1 MKKILSLAF
10 LSLFMLSAQ
19 AQKKPGTYWNTL
31 GGLKAGMNT
40 SNIRFGD
47 NATSRTT
54 SDAWNKGAT
63 AGLWASFPLG
73 NTISIQPELMYSR
86 MGGNV
91 TFPVLAAPWFNQPQW
106 YNQYNLK
113 FDYISIPLLLKVHAG
128 NVFAFY
134 AGPQANFLMNAKADV
149 IRFASSN
156 NENFKDSIEK
166 TDFSLVG
173 GIQLFPKNILHVDF
187 RYIRG
192 MKDVWANKA
201 GDQFNQ
207 AFQVTLGLR
216 LFGKKTIVLP
226 PDRDGDGIYDKDDK
240 CPDLPGVVEYD
251 GCPIP
256 DTDGDG
262 INDKEDKCPTVP
274 GVREYDGCPIPDTDG
289 DGINDKEDKCP
300 TVFGVIEYQGCPI
313 PDTDGDG
320 LNDKEDKCPTVF
332 GVIEYQGC
340 PIPDTDGDGLND
352 KEDRCPTIP
361 GPREN
366 QGCPII
372 PPEIIKRVDY
382 AAKYILFATAKYQI
396 LSKSFKGLD
405 DVVKILNENP
415 GMYLQIDGHTDWVGN
430 DEYNHT
436 LSHNRANAVR
446 EYFLEKGIAE
456 NRLRSTGYGETSP
469 IADNKT
475 AAGRQLN
482 RRVKMKLSY
491 YW

>member
-1 MKKILSLAF
+1 MKKILSLVF
-10 LSLFMLSAQ
+10 LGLLIFSAQ

-47 NATSRTT
+47 NAPSRST

-63 AGLWASFPLG
+63 AGFWASFSLG
-73 NTISIQPELMYSR
+73 NTISIQPELLYSR

-113 FDYISIPLLLKVHAG
+113 FDYVSIPVLLKAHAG
-128 NVFAFY
+128 KVFAFY
-134 AGPQANFLMNAKADV
+134 AGPQVNFLINAKADV
-149 IRFASSN
+149 IRLSSTA
-156 NENFKDSIEK
+156 NESFKDSIEK

-173 GIQLFPKNILHVDF
+173 GIQLFPKSKLHVDF

-192 MKDVWANKA
+192 MKDVWVNKA

-226 PDRDGDGIYDKDDK
+226 PDRDGDGIYDKDDT
-240 CPDLPGVVEYD
+240 CPDQPGVLEYE

-262 INDKEDKCPTVP
+262 INDKEDKCPTVK
-274 GVREYDGCPIPDTDG
+274 GVLEYEGCPIPDTDG

-320 LNDKEDKCPTVF
+320 INDKEDKCPTVF
-332 GVIEYQGC
+332 GVPRSMWRSRTRSRCTSCTSRYGPTPVAVWIH
-340 PIPDTDGDGLND
+340 GLTSTATMPNRP
-352 KEDRCPTIP
+352 EAPRSARAAI
-361 GPREN
+361 GPARRACQRAKQE
-366 QGCPII
+366 
-372 PPEIIKRVDY
+372 RVD
-382 AAKYILFATAKYQI
+382 
-396 LSKSFKGLD
+396 
-405 DVVKILNENP
+405 VVPNWSEELK
-415 GMYLQIDGHTDWVGN
+415 
-430 DEYNHT
+430 
-436 LSHNRANAVR
+436 
-446 EYFLEKGIAE
+446 
-456 NRLRSTGYGETSP
+456 RLVPTR
-469 IADNKT
+469 
-475 AAGRQLN
+475 
-482 RRVKMKLSY
+482 
-491 YW
+491 